1 MLGQNPA
8 GKDPTLLQAE
18 EMMSFTSNPWFLLNQ
33 IWTLNTDLKLFLFCT

>member
-18 EMMSFTSNPWFLLNQ
+18 EIMSFTANPWFLPNP
-33 IWTLNTDLKLFLFCT
+33 IWTLNTDLFLFYT